1 MSDQPSDKL
10 NDIDET
16 PWYAGVTR
24 YQWMVLIIA
33 SLGWVFDIFEG
44 QIFVA
49 SMNEAMPSLVPAGT
63 DKGTIAY
70 YNQITLAAFLLG
82 GALGGVIFGMLSDRI
97 GRKKTMSLTIIM
109 YSLFTCLSAFSMS
122 WWHMAVF
129 RFLVAMGVGGEWAV
143 ASTMVAE
150 EFPQKA
156 RARVSGIF
164 HASSVFGT
172 YLAIATATLFIGNE
186 QIHNWAE
193 EIGYP
198 SAPWRIG
205 FGVGVLPAL
214 LIIWIRRSLKEPESW
229 VKAKSRAQETK
240 TEEMGRIADLFRG
253 DLLVSTLVGVT
264 LAAVGLATFWGAHI
278 FGKDLLRR
286 DVEIRD
292 VRNVLTASQRD
303 VTLSNLSQYRAD
315 LEAAPLPNE
324 TENGQAVREERKKAI
339 ANLKSIGAVLEEMP
353 EPSEAGEQQWRK
365 LLGTLKDWQGLQK
378 NSDLLKNTFEK
389 REAPVLDVLPD
400 RAAAIKRWEMLGMF
414 LVTTGGGIG
423 LLFFGPLCERIGR
436 RAAFLFF
443 HLGGL
448 VIALVC
454 FQLLSGV
461 GVLIAVL
468 PIFGF
473 LTLGM
478 HAGYAI
484 YFPELYPTRLRGTGA
499 GFCFNFGR
507 ILAAPILLIRGKL
520 REKPTGEGGLAD
532 LLAFDLSLEDAASAL
547 CFLFLLGVVVLIFAP
562 ETRGKELPE

>member
-1 MSDQPSDKL
+1 MDDLTPRA
-10 NDIDET
+10 EG
-16 PWYAGVTR
+16 PWYEGITR
-24 YQWMVLIIA
+24 YQWLVLVIA

-70 YNQITLAAFLLG
+70 YNQVTLAAFLLG
-82 GALGGVIFGMLSDRI
+82 GAIGGVLFGMLSDRI

-109 YSLFTCLSAFSMS
+109 YSLFTCISAFSMS
-122 WWHMAVF
+122 WWHMVIF

-143 ASTMVAE
+143 ASSMVAE

-164 HASSVFGT
+164 HASSVLGT
-172 YLAIATATLFIGNE
+172 YLAIATGLFFIGNE
-186 QIHNWAE
+186 RIHEWAN

-205 FGVGVLPAL
+205 FGMGVLPAL

-229 VKAKSRAQETK
+229 LKARSRAQETPA
-240 TEEMGRIADLFRG
+240 EEMGRIADLFRG
-253 DLLVSTLVGVT
+253 EYLVPTLVGVT
-264 LAAVGLATFWGAHI
+264 LASVGLATFWGAHI
-278 FGKDLLRR
+278 YGKDLLRR
-286 DVEIRD
+286 DVEKEYLAE
-292 VRNVLTASQRD
+292 NTADPAS
-303 VTLSNLSQYRAD
+303 LSEEQK
-315 LEAAPLPNE
+315 
-324 TENGQAVREERKKAI
+324 TEILKAH
-339 ANLKSIGAVLEEMP
+339 
-353 EPSEAGEQQWRK
+353 
-365 LLGTLKDWQGLQK
+365 
-378 NSDLLKNTFEK
+378 F
-389 REAPVLDVLPD
+389 
-400 RAAAIKRWEMLGMF
+400 AAIKRWELLGMF

-423 LLFFGPLCERIGR
+423 LLSFGPLCERIGR
-436 RAAFLFF
+436 RGAFLFF

-448 VIALVC
+448 AISLTC
-454 FQLLSGV
+454 FQLLEGV
-461 GVLIAVL
+461 WVLVAVL

-507 ILAAPILLIRGKL
+507 ILAAPILVLRGKL
-520 REKPTGEGGLAD
+520 RESPTEEGGLANM
-532 LLAFDLSLEDAASAL
+532 LSLGLSLEDAASLL
-547 CFLFLLGVVVLIFAP
+547 CLLFLVGVVVLIFAP
-562 ETRGKELPE
+562 ETKGKELPQ